1 MWELT
6 VLQSGWQKTTI
17 ELFLSGVRAL
27 ALQSSIIDVV
37 RMFSGSSSATGE
49 HCRSELAIEP
59 RMGYFVHLGR
69 CKRRTP
75 GR

>member
-37 RMFSGSSSATGE
+37 RRCNFTILR
-49 HCRSELAIEP
+49 HAIDSTNS
-59 RMGYFVHLGR
+59 VKKALIHA
-69 CKRRTP
+69 
-75 GR
+75 